1 VSSEAVCV
9 LVLVSGGGRFPGA
22 AAVLTWVVGWTVR
35 AVVRRGRCGIRAAPG
50 CGRRGERGSFFSG
63 WTVEWRQAVRRR
75 MYGWIVSSSSGTGR
89 VTEVARNIPGGVF
102 SACEDILAG
111 CTGIRVGRDLLEYES
126 SEEFLRL
133 LFPRD
138 SIRT

>member
-1 VSSEAVCV
+1 VCV

-35 AVVRRGRCGIRAAPG
+35 AVPSCAATGGIRAAPG
-50 CGRRGERGSFFSG
+50 CGCRGERGSFFSG
-63 WTVEWRQAVRRR
+63 WTVEWGQAVRRR

-102 SACEDILAG
+102 PLARIFWLG
-111 CTGIRVGRDLLEYES
+111 VPGLELGTS
-126 SEEFLRL
+126 RARNS
-133 LFPRD
+133 
-138 SIRT
+138 